1 MNIVNGHTRIC
12 GVIGN
17 PVAHTM
23 SPTIHNCLAAKTGQ
37 NLVYVPFH
45 VEHGCLGD
53 AVKGAYALNM
63 LGINVTVPYK
73 SDVIAYVKE
82 LDELAQRIG
91 AVNTLVRTEDGYK
104 GYNTDMSGLYRAMCN
119 DKVQITGQKILLL
132 GAGGVAR
139 AVAMLLV
146 QKKAKEII
154 LLNRTV
160 KKAQTIV
167 DEISGMAGQCVV
179 RALPIDAYGTLS
191 KEEKYLAIQATNVG
205 MHPDVESAVIMDKEF
220 YRLVHTGYDLVFN
233 PLQTKFM
240 ELVRENGGKAYNGLK
255 MLLYQ
260 GIIAYELWTGCD
272 ISQELAA
279 FVYKEMLLEMEK
291 RNRK

>member
-104 GYNTDMSGLYRAMCN
+104 GYNTDMPGLYRAMCD

-132 GAGGVAR
+132 GAGGVA
-139 AVAMLLV
+139 AMLVARSDMPAEVKPVAAKAGSVDILV
-146 QKKAKEII
+146 AKSDIGMGTPLSANE
-154 LLNRTV
+154 LQWQAWPAST
-160 KKAQTIV
+160 A
-167 DEISGMAGQCVV
+167 SGNFIRKSV
-179 RALPIDAYGTLS
+179 RFPPEKID
-191 KEEKYLAIQATNVG
+191 
-205 MHPDVESAVIMDKEF
+205 
-220 YRLVHTGYDLVFN
+220 
-233 PLQTKFM
+233 
-240 ELVRENGGKAYNGLK
+240 
-255 MLLYQ
+255 
-260 GIIAYELWTGCD
+260 
-272 ISQELAA
+272 
-279 FVYKEMLLEMEK
+279 
-291 RNRK
+291 